1 MLFWEIALRPFVPLH
16 LKYHFVNSS
25 IIIGNFVIF
34 LVHITLNPNNHHFKK
49 STLAHDLWIILN
61 ISLLHLFLIFSS
73 AISNTISIVWLHWNA
88 LKNVH
93 GVIKLTT
100 INAFT
105 LQHYVFKLNYYV
117 IYASSS
123 KQKTFFRAKTDILKN
138 FCDVSV
144 SEIML
149 SSFMLWCVHKDQWI

>member
-34 LVHITLNPNNHHFKK
+34 LVHITLSPNNHHFKK

-73 AISNTISIVWLHWNA
+73 AISNTISIVLVA
-88 LKNVH
+88 LECFEKCARCNQINHHKCIHITTLCVQ
-93 GVIKLTT
+93 IKLLCYLRFIIET
-100 INAFT
+100 
-105 LQHYVFKLNYYV
+105 
-117 IYASSS
+117 
-123 KQKTFFRAKTDILKN
+123 KN
-138 FCDVSV
+138 F
-144 SEIML
+144 
-149 SSFMLWCVHKDQWI
+149 F